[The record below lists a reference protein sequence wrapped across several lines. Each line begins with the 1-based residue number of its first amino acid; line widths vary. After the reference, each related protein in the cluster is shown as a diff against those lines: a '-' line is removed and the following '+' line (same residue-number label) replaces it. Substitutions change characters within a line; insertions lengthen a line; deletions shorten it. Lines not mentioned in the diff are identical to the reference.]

1 VLGSGKNDHGKGVN
15 WLDKF
20 LNSTIWNTFI
30 LIVMGIIA
38 FFTKEIVTFF
48 MLGFI
53 IIILSNIYNVLKKI
67 SDKIDKLP

>member
-1 VLGSGKNDHGKGVN
+1 M
-15 WLDKF
+15 DKF
-20 LNSTIWNTFI
+20 LNNTLLNTLI
-30 LIVMGIIA
+30 LIVMGVIS

-67 SDKIDKLP
+67 NDKLDKLP

>member
-1 VLGSGKNDHGKGVN
+1 M
-15 WLDKF
+15 DKF
-20 LNSTIWNTFI
+20 LNSTMWNTFI

>member
-1 VLGSGKNDHGKGVN
+1 
-15 WLDKF
+15 LDKF

>member
-1 VLGSGKNDHGKGVN
+1 M
-15 WLDKF
+15 DKF

-67 SDKIDKLP
+67 SDKID

>member
-1 VLGSGKNDHGKGVN
+1 ME
-15 WLDKF
+15 KF

-67 SDKIDKLP
+67 SDKIDELR

>member
-1 VLGSGKNDHGKGVN
+1 
-15 WLDKF
+15 LDKF
-20 LNSTIWNTFI
+20 FNSTIWNTFI
-30 LIVMGIIA
+30 VIVMGIIA

-48 MLGFI
+48 MLGFT

>member
-1 VLGSGKNDHGKGVN
+1 ME
-15 WLDKF
+15 KF

>member
-1 VLGSGKNDHGKGVN
+1 M
-15 WLDKF
+15 DKF